1 MLEKDLGDAREH
13 LTSCQSILKIIRI
26 YFKKTKNFFFHFLS
40 SFNRIKH
47 FFNNS
52 CENQKFQLFE
62 LKIYFTA

>member
-1 MLEKDLGDAREH
+1 MLEKDLGDARN
-13 LTSCQSILKIIRI
+13 ILHHVKVFLKSRI
-26 YFKKTKNFFFHFLS
+26 YFKKLRIFFPFFFLPL
-40 SFNRIKH
+40 IELKH